1 MQQNPTPVPG
11 SACSVASDSENASDD
26 GHGAGDSGS
35 MSAVDRC
42 SAAMASAWGTDQ
54 HAGDAAVN
62 RSLTAESLAMMG
74 HMQAEVLRLTHV
86 NEELRTSLEHC
97 RACEQAM
104 EQHNASLQAE
114 IQQLKAID
122 RKAPL
127 NMEYIRNV
135 VVKYIETLDHHGLV
149 PVIATVLQL
158 EDPVRSRVL
167 AAALK
172 RPASNTSFVQSIG
185 GGAMSALSSILPLPK
200 NGAPSK
206 N

>member
-11 SACSVASDSENASDD
+11 SAASVASDSENASDD
-26 GHGAGDSGS
+26 GHGAGDNGS

-42 SAAMASAWGTDQ
+42 SAAMASAWGTDH

-74 HMQAEVLRLTHV
+74 HMQAEVLRVTHV

-167 AAALK
+167 AVALK

-200 NGAPSK
+200 
-206 N
+206 

>member
-1 MQQNPTPVPG
+1 MQQNAARGPG
-11 SACSVASDSENASDD
+11 SVSSVVSDSDHASDEGGVA
-26 GHGAGDSGS
+26 AESGS
-35 MSAVDRC
+35 MSAVERC
-42 SAAMASAWGTDQ
+42 SAAMASAWSSD
-54 HAGDAAVN
+54 ARVGDALA
-62 RSLTAESLAMMG
+62 SHSMTAESLAMMG
-74 HMQAEVLRLTHV
+74 HMQAEVSRLSHA

-167 AAALK
+167 AVAMK

-185 GGAMSALSSILPLPK
+185 GGAMSALSSLLPLPK
-200 NGAPSK
+200 NGLPSK